1 MSAKLATEP
10 NVTPMIDVMLV
21 LLIIFMVVAPML
33 AGIHAT
39 PPAAVN
45 LSAHPDSTENVTLGM
60 DAFGQYYLN
69 ERLVSRSS
77 LDSALRAIYAGRD
90 GDHLLYINADRRLD
104 YAKILDAM
112 DLARGAGIT
121 VVGMIA
127 IRPGG
132 VGAPPRIN
140 R

>member
-33 AGIHAT
+33 AGVHAT

-45 LSAHPDSTENVTLGM
+45 LSAHPDSTENVTLGIS
-60 DAFGQYYLN
+60 AFGEYYLN
-69 ERLVSRSS
+69 ERLVTRSG
-77 LDSALRAIYAGRD
+77 LDSALRALYAGRE

-112 DLARGAGIT
+112 DLARAAGVVT
-121 VVGMIA
+121 VGMVA
-127 IRPGG
+127 VRPER
-132 VGAPPRIN
+132 APR